1 MAGKRKG
8 RNSQN
13 QGRDEDKQEADK
25 LPQLF
30 FLGAGAPEEST
41 NHQEGTQGKH
51 YIGYPIKIEKLPG
64 IVTEEIADGW
74 TSYAVQQ
81 EKTCHIEPKTF

>member
-13 QGRDEDKQEADK
+13 QGRNEDKQEADK
-25 LPQLF
+25 FPQLF
-30 FLGAGAPEEST
+30 FMSTGAAEEST
-41 NHQEGTQGKH
+41 DHQEGAQGKH
-51 YIGYPIKIEKLPG
+51 HIGNPIKIEKLTG
-64 IVTEEIADGW
+64 LLTEEIADGW